1 MRDTLKTLPEAG
13 NDEEKFDE
21 IWEKARERWGVN
33 SSKVEDIKNKLGGG
47 IGVPSE
53 KEPSRPSSRM
63 EPKPVGEPAQP
74 PAQASTNEEDLMCER
89 PTIPMD
95 EPKPDSLAVTQR
107 SSELMTR
114 NPDDTPEII
123 IDETHTNLKSEILF
137 LLIEEAV
144 LRIRNFEFESVTV
157 EPGKSHLTNAI
168 AKTLGNIC
176 ESEDLLLM
184 IAVDANKFTILKK
197 GWIDYN
203 GRVMDEKK
211 GYVFH
216 SLLKNYPNAVTIK

>member
-1 MRDTLKTLPEAG
+1 MRNPLETLPEAG
-13 NDEEKFDE
+13 NGDESFDE
-21 IWEKARERWGVN
+21 IWEKAIDRWGIN
-33 SSKVEDIKNKLGGG
+33 SSKAEDIKNKLAGGTA
-47 IGVPSE
+47 VPSV
-53 KEPSRPSSRM
+53 KEPPRPSSRVA
-63 EPKPVGEPAQP
+63 PKPVDE
-74 PAQASTNEEDLMCER
+74 SLKEDDWICER

-107 SSELMTR
+107 SSELMPKT
-114 NPDDTPEII
+114 PDDTPEII
-123 IDETHTNLKSEILF
+123 INETQTDIKSELLF

-176 ESEDLLLM
+176 EAEDLLLM

-197 GWIDYN
+197 GWIDYT

-216 SLLKNYPNAVTIK
+216 SLLKTYPNAVTIK